1 MATSMDMTRV
11 LHMQQERNLSRDDQ
25 IVLEIVQRLA
35 RLEARVEDLEEQVRD
50 LRGKVWWILSSVI
63 LSILIQILLRLIP

>member
-1 MATSMDMTRV
+1 
-11 LHMQQERNLSRDDQ
+11 MQQERNLSRDDQ